1 MKIGIITMHHVVN
14 FGSALQSYALQHTL
28 HSMGVDSE
36 IIDYRLKKNTKG
48 GTWLL
53 QAKKQIFIFVKNIV
67 TGFSRYRAEKKFNC
81 FRMQHLKLSAK
92 TYSSDNIN
100 KEKFCYDIY
109 MTGSDQVWNPKHIDN
124 DVNYFLAFAPD
135 ECPKIS
141 YASSF
146 ATKSLAPNYVQLY
159 SKYLKRYKHISVRE
173 KSGVDIVSKMVGE
186 HAIVDCDPVLLVKSK
201 DWEELSA
208 KSSFKV
214 DYKYILVYALYYMF
228 DPYPQL
234 NRIIEHARK
243 TLGYRVIYLN
253 ARTREA
259 LMSDSSI
266 YKAGGPNEFLYLIK
280 NAELIITTSFHGTAF
295 SAIFDKP
302 VMGIVK
308 GDESDD
314 RISSLLICL
323 NANESIVKYD
333 SCIDSWSKEK
343 ILSLRCNQ
351 DCLRGISD
359 ASKDNLLNSIRII
372 ADDENRRK

>member
-109 MTGSDQVWNPKHIDN
+109 MTGSDQVWNPKHIDD

-214 DYKYILVYALYYMF
+214 DYKYILVYAIAKTDSLFF
-228 DPYPQL
+228 DFLFERYRDALMNPERSYLSIDDFDDFFESKKQVDL
-234 NRIIEHARK
+234 IVAKWGKFTLQCLTKGYRNILVDSGLGRRERK
-243 TLGYRVIYLN
+243 TIIVERMMIHPAVEEHIQMIGDKDFLKATLG
-253 ARTREA
+253 
-259 LMSDSSI
+259 
-266 YKAGGPNEFLYLIK
+266 
-280 NAELIITTSFHGTAF
+280 
-295 SAIFDKP
+295 
-302 VMGIVK
+302 
-308 GDESDD
+308 GD
-314 RISSLLICL
+314 
-323 NANESIVKYD
+323 
-333 SCIDSWSKEK
+333 
-343 ILSLRCNQ
+343 
-351 DCLRGISD
+351 
-359 ASKDNLLNSIRII
+359 
-372 ADDENRRK
+372 